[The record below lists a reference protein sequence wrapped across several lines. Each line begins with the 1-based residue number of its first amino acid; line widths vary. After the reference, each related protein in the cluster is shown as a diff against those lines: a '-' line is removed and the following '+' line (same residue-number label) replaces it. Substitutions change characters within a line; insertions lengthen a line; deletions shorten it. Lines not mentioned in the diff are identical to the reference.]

1 MTEVTIDV
9 LTIGQN
15 GQVTVPVE
23 FRKEVSL
30 AKGGKLVSLRMGDA
44 LVLVP
49 QDSLLESIS
58 LRLQEAMKAS
68 GVTLEDLKSGVQE
81 QRAQIV
87 KERYAHLRKPVKS
100 KSKVK

>member
-1 MTEVTIDV
+1 METIDV
-9 LTIGQN
+9 LNVGQN

-30 AKGGKLVSLRMGDA
+30 GKGGKLVSVRMGDA

-68 GVTLEDLKSGVQE
+68 GVTVEELKSGLQE
-81 QRAQIV
+81 QREQIV
-87 KERYAHLRKPVKS
+87 KGRYGHLVKRQRKAK
-100 KSKVK
+100 

>member
-1 MTEVTIDV
+1 METIDV
-9 LTIGQN
+9 LNIGQN

-23 FRKEVSL
+23 FRKDVSL
-30 AKGGKLVSLRMGDA
+30 GKGGKLVSVRMGDA

-68 GVTLEDLKSGVQE
+68 GVTVEDLKAGLHE
-81 QRAQIV
+81 QRAEIV
-87 KERYAHLRKPVKS
+87 KERYGHLLKAKRKTK
-100 KSKVK
+100 

>member
-1 MTEVTIDV
+1 METTIDV
-9 LTIGQN
+9 LNIGQN

-23 FRKEVSL
+23 FRKEVTL
-30 AKGGKLVSLRMGDA
+30 GKGGKLVSVRMGDA

-68 GVTLEDLKSGVQE
+68 GVTVEELKSGVQE

-87 KERYAHLRKPVKS
+87 KERYGHLLKPKRKAK
-100 KSKVK
+100 